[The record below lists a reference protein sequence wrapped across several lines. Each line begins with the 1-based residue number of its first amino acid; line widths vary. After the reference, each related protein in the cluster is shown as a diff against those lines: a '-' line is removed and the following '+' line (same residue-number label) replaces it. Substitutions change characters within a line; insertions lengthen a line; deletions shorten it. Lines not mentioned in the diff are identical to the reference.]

1 MGIQNQLSQL
11 VQAVVSWLSPTGR
24 PTGRHADKAT
34 TAKYLLDA
42 QEEQEAKAEEEQ
54 FPDAAAQE
62 RKRTEE
68 AEKWRLQQLKA
79 GAAAEENA
87 NFQVIRG
94 PWYA

>member
-11 VQAVVSWLSPTGR
+11 AQVVLCLLSPN
-24 PTGRHADKAT
+24 GRHARKAT

-79 GAAAEENA
+79 GAASEENA
-87 NFQVIRG
+87 NFQVILG